1 MASTDIGNI
10 RNVILL
16 SHSGSG
22 KTSLAEALLFNT
34 KVINRMGN
42 VESGNTVSDYEAE
55 EIRRASSV
63 QTSLIPCVSKGH
75 KVNFLDTPGYDDFR
89 GEVISSLR
97 VVEGAVIL
105 VSAISGVE
113 VGTERS
119 WDVCEERELP
129 RIIFMN
135 KMDRDN
141 AEFQRSLESVESA
154 FGRKCVLL
162 NMPIGSADE
171 FKGVVNLLDDL
182 DKAPP
187 ELKEAAE
194 AARERL
200 IESVAESDDDLAT
213 KYLEGDELTSV
224 ELMDGLK
231 NAVLSGEI
239 VPIMWGSS
247 TQNLGVEELESAVIN
262 YLPSPLASDQI
273 TAIAVSSGEKE
284 EIVQS
289 ADAPLS
295 ALVFK
300 TTADPFVG
308 KLSLFRVYGG
318 VLNGSSEVWNANQEQ
333 SERIGQAYFL
343 CGKNQE
349 PTSEV
354 GPGDMGA
361 VAKLAST
368 TTNDTLCQQE
378 NAYILDPIIYPM
390 GHYTMSVAPKS
401 KADLDKMSSSVTRI
415 VEEDPSL
422 TLSREASTNE
432 TLLSGMG
439 DVHLETTVDR
449 IKRKFGTELVLQLPK
464 VPYRETITVVSRS
477 EYKHKKQTGGH
488 GQYGHV
494 RLRLEP
500 RDRDSGFEFGS
511 EVVGGAVP
519 REYISSVEK
528 GVMKA
533 MSEGALAGYPVVDV
547 RAVLYDGSYHDVD
560 SSGISFEIAGSFAFR
575 KGMSDGNPML
585 LEPIMKVSITVPDGF
600 TGEVIGDLN
609 GRRGRIVG
617 MTPQH
622 STTIIEADVPR
633 AEVLRYSTDLRSLTQ
648 GRASF
653 TMEFSHYEGV
663 PPVIGQKVI
672 EEIQREKEEAR
683 T

>member
-10 RNVILL
+10 RNVVLL

-55 EIRRASSV
+55 EVRRASSV
-63 QTSLIPCVSKGH
+63 QASLIPCVSQGH
-75 KVNFLDTPGYDDFR
+75 KINFLDTPGYDDFR
-89 GEVISSLR
+89 GEVNSSLR

-105 VSAISGVE
+105 VSAIAGVE

-119 WDVCEERELP
+119 WDVCEERGLP

-187 ELKEAAE
+187 ELREAVEAAQ
-194 AARERL
+194 ERL
-200 IESVAESDDDLAT
+200 IESVAESDDELAT
-213 KYLEGDELTSV
+213 KYLEGEELTSA
-224 ELMDGLK
+224 ELTAGVK

-247 TQNLGVEELESAVIN
+247 TQNLGVEDLQSAVIS

-273 TAIAVSSGEKE
+273 TATAVSGGEKAE
-284 EIVQS
+284 VVQS
-289 ADAPLS
+289 ADAPLA

-318 VLNGSSEVWNANQEQ
+318 VLSGSSEVWNANQEQ

-378 NAYILDPIIYPM
+378 NACILDPISYPA

-511 EVVGGAVP
+511 EGCWRDRCPG
-519 REYISSVEK
+519 ST
-528 GVMKA
+528 
-533 MSEGALAGYPVVDV
+533 YPPW
-547 RAVLYDGSYHDVD
+547 R
-560 SSGISFEIAGSFAFR
+560 
-575 KGMSDGNPML
+575 
-585 LEPIMKVSITVPDGF
+585 KVS
-600 TGEVIGDLN
+600 
-609 GRRGRIVG
+609 
-617 MTPQH
+617 
-622 STTIIEADVPR
+622 
-633 AEVLRYSTDLRSLTQ
+633 
-648 GRASF
+648 
-653 TMEFSHYEGV
+653 
-663 PPVIGQKVI
+663 
-672 EEIQREKEEAR
+672 
-683 T
+683 

>member
-1 MASTDIGNI
+1 MALTDIGNI
-10 RNVILL
+10 RNVVLL

-22 KTSLAEALLFNT
+22 KTSLTEALLFNT
-34 KVINRMGN
+34 KAINRMGN

-55 EIRRASSV
+55 EVRRASSV
-63 QTSLIPCVSKGH
+63 QTSLIPCVSQGH

-119 WDVCEERELP
+119 WEVCEEHGLP
-129 RIIFMN
+129 RIIFIN

-141 AEFQRSLESVESA
+141 AEFQRSLESVQSV

-162 NMPIGSADE
+162 NMPIGSADD

-182 DKAPP
+182 ATAPP
-187 ELKEAAE
+187 ELKEEAE

-213 KYLEGDELTSV
+213 KYLEGEELTTA
-224 ELMDGLK
+224 ELTEGLQK
-231 NAVLSGEI
+231 AVLSGGI
-239 VPIMWGSS
+239 VPVMWGSS
-247 TQNLGVEELESAVIN
+247 TKNLGVKELQSAVIS
-262 YLPSPLASDQI
+262 YLPSPLASAQV
-273 TAIAVSSGEKE
+273 TATALSSGEKE

-289 ADAPLS
+289 ADAPLV

-308 KLSLFRVYGG
+308 KLSLFRVYAGI
-318 VLNGSSEVWNANQEQ
+318 LNASSEVWDANQEQ

-361 VAKLAST
+361 VAKLAAT

-378 NAYILDPIIYPM
+378 NAYILDPITYPA
-390 GHYTMSVAPKS
+390 GHYTMAVSPKS
-401 KADLDKMSSSVTRI
+401 QADLDKMSSSLTRI

-422 TLSREASTNE
+422 TLAREPSTNE

-533 MSEGALAGYPVVDV
+533 MSAGALAGFPVVDV

-575 KGMSDGNPML
+575 RGMSDGNPML
-585 LEPIMKVSITVPDGF
+585 LEPIMKMSITVPDGF
-600 TGEVIGDLN
+600 TGEVIGDMN
-609 GRRGRIVG
+609 GRRGRIIG
-617 MTPQH
+617 MEPQH
-622 STTIIEADVPR
+622 NATIIEADVPR

-672 EEIQREKEEAR
+672 EETQREKEVAR
-683 T
+683 A